1 MLNMKKSCRRA
12 RSIII
17 CLCLTLILPGIST
30 AQPLHAPTDIYF
42 VRHGET
48 MGNLTHHHNHKNDRT
63 LSPEGNRQVAALTH
77 KLDQLHFD
85 HIIVSP
91 KYRVLKTILPY
102 LKKHHLV
109 AEIWPELEECCWQ
122 KNHDSP
128 SEVPA
133 RGSPIRLDADMKHY
147 FTFTDTDSRFRFNTR
162 GYGQGMMQTF
172 MATEKIKRRFS
183 TFGQRILIV
192 GHYHSGSRIIEI
204 LQGIEP
210 VGRYKISNTQILH
223 LRERSDG
230 TFSLVKSNMGSN

>member
-1 MLNMKKSCRRA
+1 MVKT
-12 RSIII
+12 III
-17 CLCLTLILPGIST
+17 CLYITFGLSGIST

-42 VRHGET
+42 VRHAET

-63 LSPEGNRQVAALTH
+63 LSPEGNRQVAALTW
-77 KLDQLHFD
+77 KLDQLKFD

-102 LKKHHLV
+102 LKKHRIV

-128 SEVPA
+128 SGMPA
-133 RGSPIRLDADMKHY
+133 RGSQIRLEAGMKPY
-147 FTFTDTDSRFRFNTR
+147 FTFADTDSHFRFNTH

-183 TFGQRILIV
+183 NSGQRILIV
-192 GHYHSGSRIIEI
+192 GHYHSGSRILEI

-210 VGRYKISNTQILH
+210 IGRYKISNTQILH
-223 LRERSDG
+223 LREQTDG
-230 TFSLVKSNMGSN
+230 TFSLVRQD